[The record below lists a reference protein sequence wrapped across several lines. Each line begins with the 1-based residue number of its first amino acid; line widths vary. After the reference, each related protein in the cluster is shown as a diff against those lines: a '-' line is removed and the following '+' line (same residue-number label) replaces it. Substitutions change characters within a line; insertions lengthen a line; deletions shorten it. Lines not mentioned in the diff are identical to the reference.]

1 MSGDPLS
8 RCNCPLGHLWKA
20 TQSKL
25 YDGIGYMRNSKQ
37 FSKRLTM
44 SGTKSAPW
52 VGRLAHR
59 VHPDG
64 FALVGLVVVVVAAAA
79 VG

>member
-1 MSGDPLS
+1 
-8 RCNCPLGHLWKA
+8 
-20 TQSKL
+20 
-25 YDGIGYMRNSKQ
+25 MRNSKR

-59 VHPDG
+59 VRPDG
-64 FALVGLVVVVVAAAA
+64 FALVGLVVVVVAVVV

>member
-1 MSGDPLS
+1 
-8 RCNCPLGHLWKA
+8 
-20 TQSKL
+20 
-25 YDGIGYMRNSKQ
+25 MRNSKR

-44 SGTKSAPW
+44 NGTKSAPW

-59 VHPDG
+59 VRLDG
-64 FALVGLVVVVVAAAA
+64 FALVGLVVAVAAAA

>member
-1 MSGDPLS
+1 
-8 RCNCPLGHLWKA
+8 
-20 TQSKL
+20 
-25 YDGIGYMRNSKQ
+25 
-37 FSKRLTM
+37 M

-64 FALVGLVVVVVAAAA
+64 FALVGLVLVVVAAAVGQTLLFVGGLPRCEPA
-79 VG
+79 VFRLGGTQSNHTTVQKGVKS